1 MGVSVLRGQGVGL
14 PTVKVSFWP
23 GVRTER
29 ELLELLNME
38 RSTFYDRKKEA
49 IMLLGVSLWG
59 YAIPQFKGII
69 QTDEFGK
76 DETILDYFL
85 R

>member
-1 MGVSVLRGQGVGL
+1 MITITTESFITKYYQEL
-14 PTVKVSFWP
+14 PHRFSY
-23 GVRTER
+23 TER

-76 DETILDYFL
+76 DETIPDYFL
-85 R
+85 S